1 MSAPSPKPVP
11 NTPSTRDRLKPLEL
25 LGFSGIL
32 AIFTALIVL
41 MATRDWKLMLIFG
54 GAAFIISVMMIA
66 LIGLGMKPNAQDVE
80 ARKDLGTDAGG
91 TDSAGTGVNGH

>member
-11 NTPSTRDRLKPLEL
+11 NNPSTRDRLKPLEL
-25 LGFSGIL
+25 LGFSGFL

-41 MATRDWKLMLIFG
+41 MATRDWKLALIFG
-54 GAAFIISVMMIA
+54 GSAFIVSVMMIA

-80 ARKDLGTDAGG
+80 ARKDLGTDSGG
-91 TDSAGTGVNGH
+91 TDSGGTGSNSH

>member
-11 NTPSTRDRLKPLEL
+11 NNPSTRDRLKPLEL
-25 LGFSGIL
+25 LGFSGFL

-41 MATRDWKLMLIFG
+41 MATRDWKLALIFG
-54 GAAFIISVMMIA
+54 GSAFIVSVMMIA

-80 ARKDLGTDAGG
+80 ARKDLGNEAGG
-91 TDSAGTGVNGH
+91 TDSAGTGANGN